1 VNDVSEARDESSRY
15 VVISSDCHAGA
26 DVLDYKPYLASQ
38 WHEEFDV
45 WASHYVD
52 PWLEIEP
59 GLPGR
64 RVGVA
69 SGNLVENWDS
79 DRRIADLEADGIVA
93 EVVFPNTSP
102 PFFPSG
108 NLSAPMPVTRQEY
121 ERRWAGLQAHN
132 RWLVD
137 FCAAA
142 PGRRAGIAQIL
153 LNDVDAAMREI
164 RWVKEN
170 GLSGG
175 ILLPGVS
182 PGSGMPP
189 LYSPEY
195 EGIWAVCEELAVPV
209 NHHAGPTGRP
219 IDPPAPA
226 SSAIASFE
234 THFFAQRA
242 LWHLIFAGVFER
254 YPALRFILTE
264 TFTSWVTQRLP
275 AADVLYASALVE
287 SSPWQAFAGV
297 VAEKMSLSPRE
308 YFDRNCFIGASFLL
322 PSEAQ
327 QRYEVGVGRIMWGS
341 DYPHSEGCFPYSV
354 KALRAA
360 FADVPPAEVRRMVG
374 ETAAGVYSFDLDA
387 LALIAERVGPT
398 VEEVATPLTD
408 RPKVPEE
415 SVCAVFAPTMPIGP
429 YA

>member
-1 VNDVSEARDESSRY
+1 VDTVDEVNRESSRY

-26 DVLDYKPYLASQ
+26 DVLDYKPYLAKQ

-45 WASHYVD
+45 WAADYVD
-52 PWLEIEP
+52 PWLEIESGP
-59 GLPGR
+59 PGR
-64 RVGVA
+64 RVGVS

-79 DRRIADLEADGIVA
+79 DRRLADLESDGIVA

-108 NLSAPMPVTRQEY
+108 NLSAPMPVTHQEY

-137 FCAAA
+137 FCGAT

-153 LNDVDAAMREI
+153 LNDVDEAVREI
-164 RWVKEN
+164 RWAKAA

-182 PGSGMPP
+182 PGSGLPP

-195 EGIWAVCEELAVPV
+195 ERIWAVCEELEVPI

-226 SSAIASFE
+226 SSAINSFE

-242 LWHLIFAGVFER
+242 LWHLMFAGVFER

-264 TFTSWVTQRLP
+264 TFTSWVTHRLP
-275 AADVLYASALVE
+275 AADVLYNAALVE
-287 SSPWQAFAGV
+287 SSPWEAFAGLS
-297 VAEKMSLSPRE
+297 AHEMSLSPRE

-322 PSEAQ
+322 PSEAKE
-327 QRYEVGVGRIMWGS
+327 RYEVGVGRIMWGS
-341 DYPHSEGCFPYSV
+341 DYPHSEGCFPYSRE
-354 KALRAA
+354 ALRAA
-360 FADVPPAEVRRMVG
+360 FADVPPAEVRLMLG
-374 ETAAGVYSFDLDA
+374 ETAAQVYSFDLDA
-387 LALIAERVGPT
+387 LSLIAERVGPT

-408 RPKVPEE
+408 FPKVPEE
-415 SVCAVFAPTMPIGP
+415 SVCAVFAPFMPIGP